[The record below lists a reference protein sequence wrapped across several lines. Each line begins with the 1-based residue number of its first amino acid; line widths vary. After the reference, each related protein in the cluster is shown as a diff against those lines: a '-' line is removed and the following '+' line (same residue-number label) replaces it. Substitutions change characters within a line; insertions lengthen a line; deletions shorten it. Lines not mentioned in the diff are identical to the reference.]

1 MDYGDLAWR
10 ISRLW
15 LAPLTRAMT
24 RARGYGLD
32 RIPAT
37 GGCVLAINH
46 VAWIDVPLVGALSR
60 RNINYVAK
68 IELSRIPGLGA
79 FLNWHGIISIRR
91 GETDRDAVRQM
102 RRYAADGRAIG
113 VFVEGTRQ
121 RSGRPGRAQPGAAMV
136 AIQEHVP
143 VVPIAVHGTQRWRFG
158 NFAPCTVAVGE
169 PVLFDRDGAPAGK
182 AYRDAS
188 AEIERRINVLY
199 DWLAELG
206 AGGDSRAAVPPAT

>member
-1 MDYGDLAWR
+1 MAYGDFAWR

-15 LAPLTRAMT
+15 LAPLTRVLT
-24 RARGYGLD
+24 RARGYGLE
-32 RIPAT
+32 RIPPE

-46 VAWIDVPLVGALSR
+46 VAWIDIPLVGALSP

-68 IELSRIPGLGA
+68 VELERIPGVGA
-79 FLNWHGIISIRR
+79 YLNWHGIIAIRR
-91 GETDRDAVRQM
+91 GESDREAVRAM
-102 RRYAADGRAIG
+102 RRYAAEGRALG

-143 VVPIAVHGTQRWRFG
+143 VVPIAVYGTQRWRPG
-158 NFAPCTVAVGE
+158 NFARCSIAVGQ
-169 PVLFDRDGAPAGK
+169 PVSFARDGEPAGQ
-182 AYRDAS
+182 AYREAS
-188 AEIERRINVLY
+188 AEIERRLNALY

-206 AGGDSRAAVPPAT
+206 PDGAAAAAVPPVP